1 MMNHIELLNSAVGM
15 LKEKGQS
22 YGPAD
27 ECFERISIIS
37 SAILGKNISTY
48 DAAII
53 LHAVKLARMQSA
65 RTHEDNYI
73 DGINYLAFAG
83 EFASDPT
90 SSDIAFEDDLRNI
103 ARKFAP
109 TAPMPP
115 ATPVNLTDPK

>member
-1 MMNHIELLNSAVGM
+1 MNHIELLNNAVGM

-53 LHAVKLARMQSA
+53 LHAVKLARMQA
-65 RTHEDNYI
+65 DRTHEDNYI

-83 EFASDPT
+83 EFAGDPT
-90 SSDIAFEDDLRNI
+90 STDIAFEDDLRNI

-109 TAPMPP
+109 TVPMPQ
-115 ATPVNLTDPK
+115 ATPVNLTDSK